1 MCNRAVVTAF
11 LRAFLCCMLAGKTK
25 HYNTKVVNY
34 SSDGGQSCQKGQRV
48 STKSVS
54 SSIVC
59 LQLGQQKLS
68 IIQTSVCYCVIQ
80 SSEVS
85 AIQGLLK
92 Y

>member
-1 MCNRAVVTAF
+1 MRNQAVVTAF

-25 HYNTKVVNY
+25 HYNTEVVNY
-34 SSDGGQSCQKGQRV
+34 SSDGGQSCRKGQRV
-48 STKSVS
+48 SAKSVS

-68 IIQTSVCYCVIQ
+68 IVQTSG
-80 SSEVS
+80 VS